1 MLEMKII
8 IIFNRYQTE
17 VNQYYYLQQ
26 LLRIPIS
33 SMTYS
38 GGEGVLLV

>member
-1 MLEMKII
+1 M
-8 IIFNRYQTE
+8 YQTE

-26 LLRIPIS
+26 LLHIPIS